1 MSPLKIHGTYL
12 IRELLYHWGRS
23 IFVVGGVGLAVSMVI
38 LLQVLSQGFQ
48 SLAQLPFENL
58 DADLVVQQSTTESA
72 LPETMGLMIPY
83 SAQPIAKNI
92 WNSLRTIEGVTEVM
106 GTVLLWNIAP
116 RNFFSVSGIP
126 LQSGIENE
134 NESKNLENLIGPV
147 RVKEWLIKGR
157 MPKAGKYE
165 VCRTSLWSVLWA
177 ETWKNYKHQ
186 RYHFYNKR
194 NRRYSER

>member
-1 MSPLKIHGTYL
+1 M
-12 IRELLYHWGRS
+12 E
-23 IFVVGGVGLAVSMVI
+23 
-38 LLQVLSQGFQ
+38 VL
-48 SLAQLPFENL
+48 
-58 DADLVVQQSTTESA
+58 
-72 LPETMGLMIPY
+72 
-83 SAQPIAKNI
+83 
-92 WNSLRTIEGVTEVM
+92 
-106 GTVLLWNIAP
+106 GTVLLWNLAP
-116 RNFFSVSGIP
+116 GKVFSVSGIP

-194 NRRYSER
+194 KHRYSAR